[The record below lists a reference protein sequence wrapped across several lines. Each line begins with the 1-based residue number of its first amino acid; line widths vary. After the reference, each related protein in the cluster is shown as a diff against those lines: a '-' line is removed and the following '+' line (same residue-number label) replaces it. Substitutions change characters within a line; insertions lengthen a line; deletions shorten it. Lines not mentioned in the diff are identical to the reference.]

1 MGLTQQTLKVSG
13 SGTQGPGGNRH
24 LKRGALKMTDMKFPD
39 MKMQDMKLQDTYTVS
54 YIVPPL

>member
-1 MGLTQQTLKVSG
+1 
-13 SGTQGPGGNRH
+13 
-24 LKRGALKMTDMKFPD
+24 MTDMKFPD